1 MNFRYKGGDAA
12 MEIIKDGYIVC
23 PNCGSRMIW
32 NSDFDMEDVG
42 YSEKGIG
49 SVYTCSKC
57 KASIEICIPEETEG
71 EQ

>member
-1 MNFRYKGGDAA
+1 

-23 PNCGSRMIW
+23 PACGSKMIW
-32 NSDFDMEDVG
+32 NNDFDMEDIG
-42 YSEKGIG
+42 YSEKGIC
-49 SVYTCSKC
+49 SFYSCSKC